1 MFFTVR
7 EGKDKLWLLEQYRE
21 EWYVTVFFN
30 RVVEIIR
37 SGLGIME
44 INIFFQNF
52 NCSWHV
58 NSTHVISANFI
69 HKWISVFIVQTE
81 DEALAQAIQMS
92 MAESSQPT
100 QPSKP

>member
-21 EWYVTVFFN
+21 EWYVTVFLY

-44 INIFFQNF
+44 INIFFQNL
-52 NCSWHV
+52 NCS
-58 NSTHVISANFI
+58 
-69 HKWISVFIVQTE
+69 
-81 DEALAQAIQMS
+81 
-92 MAESSQPT
+92 
-100 QPSKP
+100 